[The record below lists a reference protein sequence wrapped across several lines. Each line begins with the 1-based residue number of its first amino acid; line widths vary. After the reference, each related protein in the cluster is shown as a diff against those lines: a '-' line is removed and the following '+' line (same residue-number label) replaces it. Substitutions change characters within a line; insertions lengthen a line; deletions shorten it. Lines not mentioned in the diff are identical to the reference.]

1 MPKIKKIIPYMKER
15 PINKLTELTHMI
27 SHNKLEDLNM
37 LLKKFKNNPPLIFER
52 IFLNKFNKRKPSK
65 T

>member
-27 SHNKLEDLNM
+27 GHNKIEDLNM
-37 LLKKFKNNPPLIFER
+37 LLKKSKNNQPLIFEI